1 MPDSD
6 RDVVFPVSEI
16 HTSRRVEFADTDMGG
31 IVHFSRFF
39 VFMETAEHELLRVL
53 GAEVHMEIDG
63 LHIGWPRVEAKCQY
77 FRPAR
82 LGDVLEIRVQILK
95 VGRRSMSYEITFT
108 VDGELIARGQT
119 ASVCCVMDDPEG
131 LRPIAI
137 PTSIADK
144 IVASENSSE
153 TAI

>member
-1 MPDSD
+1 M
-6 RDVVFPVSEI
+6 
-16 HTSRRVEFADTDMGG
+16 SRQPISIFRTRRRIEFADTDLAGL
-31 IVHFSRFF
+31 VHFARFF

-77 FRPAR
+77 FSPAR
-82 LGDVLEIRVQILK
+82 LGDVLQIRVQIFK
-95 VGRRSMSYEITFT
+95 VGRRSISYEITFT
-108 VDGELIARGQT
+108 VDGELIASGQT

-131 LRPIAI
+131 LRPIPI

-144 IVASENSSE
+144 ITESENSSE
-153 TAI
+153 IAI